1 MTKDQANRP
10 LRLGKLRG
18 GGMRPWQ
25 TKLYGPTPARPRP
38 RVVYKDLET
47 GEWRYLS
54 GEDLEEANAI
64 FDKAERWLDAGVTL
78 AADTHETERAKRD
91 IAALGKRLLTR
102 MEDDGVRR
110 RTLQDWER
118 IIRCHI
124 VPVIGARSVVQWDTE
139 DCQKVLRRVRKAGR
153 APASVQDVG
162 SVMVALVREAHR
174 KPRWLPL
181 EENPMETVRYR
192 AKARH
197 QGQVA
202 SFVPLNDRPTTPAV
216 RDLCAALYWRG
227 RRQDRW

>member
-1 MTKDQANRP
+1 MTKDQSNRP

-54 GEDLEEANAI
+54 GEDMEEANAI

-78 AADTHETERAKRD
+78 TAEKQETAGAKRD

-118 IIRCHI
+118 M
-124 VPVIGARSVVQWDTE
+124 A
-139 DCQKVLRRVRKAGR
+139 
-153 APASVQDVG
+153 
-162 SVMVALVREAHR
+162 
-174 KPRWLPL
+174 
-181 EENPMETVRYR
+181 TVRYR